1 MKDKLTADYRVKDIY
16 KDLTTDVPYIT
27 FSAFIQEANDSLLKE
42 VIYNNMQIKLPGMGH
57 IEIRKRRPRILDK
70 AGNIKKRAL
79 KIDYKATKDL
89 WKELY
94 PDKSKE
100 EIKELRD
107 KPVVYHTNKHSDGY
121 IYKFVWDKLTCNM
134 PFKSFYRFKA
144 ARGYTRLLA
153 KELKK
158 ENCKL
163 DFYEIRK

>member
-16 KDLTTDVPYIT
+16 KDLNTDVPYIT

-107 KPVVYHTNKHSDGY
+107 KPVVSDGIEY
-121 IYKFVWDKLTCNM
+121 L
-134 PFKSFYRFKA
+134 
-144 ARGYTRLLA
+144 
-153 KELKK
+153 
-158 ENCKL
+158 
-163 DFYEIRK
+163 